1 MAEPFATLA
10 DLRARWPGLP
20 VDDEAEADM
29 KLAIASRQIRAR
41 PWFVDARI
49 AAGTL
54 DPETVKDVVCAM
66 VKRAMDVDADL
77 ENVAN
82 INAQAGPFGQTIS
95 FKNTDGAIYIGKSDV
110 RLLAPPRSGRAFST
124 MPG

>member
-1 MAEPFATLA
+1 MAEPFATVM
-10 DLRARWPGLP
+10 DLRARWLTLP
-20 VDDEAEADM
+20 VEDEPDAEM

-41 PWFVDARI
+41 PWNVDARI

-66 VKRAMDVDADL
+66 VKRAMDVDEDL

-82 INAQAGPFGQTIS
+82 INAQAGPFGQTVS
-95 FKNTDGAIYIGKSDV
+95 FKNTDGAIYIGKADI

-124 MPG
+124 MPS